1 MERKETKTNGI
12 EVAINHIDNEIK
24 VYEAIARD
32 AIDRRNSIEDD
43 MKAEIEERLSPMFID
58 LGENWTLN
66 FELERLTIN
75 RVNETNSW
83 NSFEVNYRSCYG
95 YWDNEEEGEHYRKI
109 EISFSSASGNDVN
122 TLERCVAQGK
132 VAGVVL
138 DYSNSMLGILNEI
151 YDKYS
156 LEKTKA
162 SRTRYDAEK
171 HIKELE
177 MEKSRIEL
185 NLIKEQAQTT
195 GLVFT
200 SGKNRYDVEVWPEF
214 EAKKHHEI
222 SHIIG
227 FKINNVTPTGKMMD
241 VEFTYFA
248 YYYDTETGCNKKYE
262 KDLKDTVRVSTEKV
276 ESFLNR
282 YKDQIVHPEK

>member
-1 MERKETKTNGI
+1 MERKETKTNSI

-24 VYEAIARD
+24 VYEAISKD

-43 MKAEIEERLSPMFID
+43 MKGEMEERLSPFFID

-66 FELERLTIN
+66 FGLEHLTIN
-75 RVNETNSW
+75 RVNEINSW
-83 NSFEVNYRSCYG
+83 NSFDIHYYG
-95 YWDNEEEGEHYRKI
+95 IGYGRGEGEEYYQKI
-109 EISFSSASGNDVN
+109 EIGFSSASGNDVG

-200 SGKNRYDVEVWPEF
+200 SRKNRYDDEVWPEF

-248 YYYDTETGCNKKYE
+248 YYYDTETGCNKRYE

>member
-24 VYEAIARD
+24 VYEAISKD
-32 AIDRRNSIEDD
+32 AIDRHNSIEDD
-43 MKAEIEERLSPMFID
+43 MKAEMEERLSPFFID
-58 LGENWTLN
+58 LGENWTLD

-75 RVNETNSW
+75 RVNEDNHW
-83 NSFEVNYRSCYG
+83 NSFDLRYYINP
-95 YWDNEEEGEHYRKI
+95 WAGEDDERYYKKL
-109 EISFSSASGNDVN
+109 EIGFSSASGNDVG

-200 SGKNRYDVEVWPEF
+200 SGKNRYDDEVWPEF

-248 YYYDTETGCNKKYE
+248 YYYDTETGCNKRYE

>member
-12 EVAINHIDNEIK
+12 EVAINHIDNEVK
-24 VYEAIARD
+24 VYEAIRKD
-32 AIDRRNSIEDD
+32 AIDRRNAIEDD

-83 NSFEVNYRSCYG
+83 NSFDIRYYG
-95 YWDNEEEGEHYRKI
+95 IGYVSEEGGKYYQKI
-109 EISFSSASGNDVN
+109 EIGFSSASGNDVG

-138 DYSNSMLGILNEI
+138 DYSNTMLGILNEI
-151 YDKYS
+151 HDRYS

-162 SRTRYDAEK
+162 SRTQYDAEK
-171 HIKELE
+171 HIQELKR
-177 MEKSRIEL
+177 EKSRIEL
-185 NLIKEQAQTT
+185 NLLKTQAQET
-195 GLVFT
+195 GLEFT
-200 SGKNRYDVEVWPEF
+200 SVKDRYDYDQWPEF
-214 EAKKHHEI
+214 EVKKHHEI

-227 FKINNVTPTGKMMD
+227 CKITNVTPTGKMMN
-241 VEFTYFA
+241 VEFTYFM
-248 YYYDTETGCNKKYE
+248 YTYDTEAGCNKRYE
-262 KDLKDTVRVSTEKV
+262 KDFKDTVRVTTEKV